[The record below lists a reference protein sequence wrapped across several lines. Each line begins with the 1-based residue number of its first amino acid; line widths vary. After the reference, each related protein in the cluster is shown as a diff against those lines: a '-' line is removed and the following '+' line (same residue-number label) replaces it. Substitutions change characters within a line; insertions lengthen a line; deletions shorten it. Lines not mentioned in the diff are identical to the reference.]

1 MTSPTRGGEGLV
13 AIPRHLS
20 QTLKVLARLR
30 IPLVEFVFHQMEEG
44 SRSFQAEG
52 TGCEIGCWQVNEVFR
67 RCEKA
72 GSVGGWGKG
81 CGAHRA
87 GGVRSEGAQL

>member
-1 MTSPTRGGEGLV
+1 MTASARGGERLV

-20 QTLKVLARLR
+20 QTLKTLARLG
-30 IPLVEFVFHQMEEG
+30 IPLVGFVFHQREEG
-44 SRSFQAEG
+44 SRSLQAEG

-72 GSVGGWGKG
+72 GSIGGWGKG
-81 CGAHRA
+81 R
-87 GGVRSEGAQL
+87 RSGKRGTQSWWGEE